1 MSDFRSFSAFL
12 FTSAP
17 LAHGSSSLRG
27 CISALVISSHHS
39 LCSSGSEL
47 DYATS
52 LITYVN
58 AGSLTN

>member
-1 MSDFRSFSAFL
+1 MSDFRSFSVFL

-17 LAHGSSSLRG
+17 LACGSSSLRG
-27 CISALVISSHHS
+27 CISASVTSSHHS
-39 LCSSGSEL
+39 RGGSGSEL